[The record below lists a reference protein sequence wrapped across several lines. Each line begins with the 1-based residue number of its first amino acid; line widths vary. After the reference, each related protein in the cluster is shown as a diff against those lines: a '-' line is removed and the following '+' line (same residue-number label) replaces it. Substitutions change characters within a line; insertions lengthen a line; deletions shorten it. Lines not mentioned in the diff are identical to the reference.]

1 MKLTINLFILI
12 SIFLFV
18 FNLFQINFKELNDD
32 QNTIAII
39 GIFAW
44 EREVKQVISIDL
56 EMEFDNK
63 VAAKSDDIEDA
74 LDYKK
79 IGKRVSSYVER
90 SKFKL
95 VERLAEQIAK
105 LVLKEFPVAS
115 LKVSVTKPGALRGSE
130 SVGISITRP

>member
-1 MKLTINLFILI
+1 MIKSGLSGHYQNYDMDKVLIKNLQ
-12 SIFLFV
+12 V
-18 FNLFQINFKELNDD
+18 E
-32 QNTIAII
+32 TII
-39 GIFAW
+39 GIFNW
-44 EREVKQVISIDL
+44 EREVRQVVSIDL

-79 IGKRVSSYVER
+79 IGKRVSSYVKR

-105 LVLKEFPVAS
+105 LVLKEFPVSS
-115 LKVSVTKPGALRGSE
+115 LTISVTKPGALRGSE

>member
-1 MKLTINLFILI
+1 MIKSGLSGHYQNYDMDKVLIKNLQ
-12 SIFLFV
+12 V
-18 FNLFQINFKELNDD
+18 E
-32 QNTIAII
+32 TII
-39 GIFAW
+39 GIFNW
-44 EREVKQVISIDL
+44 EREVRQVVSIDL

-79 IGKRVSSYVER
+79 IGKRVSSYVEI

-105 LVLKEFPVAS
+105 LVLKEFPVSS
-115 LKVSVTKPGALRGSE
+115 LTISVTKPGALRGSE

>member
-1 MKLTINLFILI
+1 MDKVFIKNLQ
-12 SIFLFV
+12 V
-18 FNLFQINFKELNDD
+18 E
-32 QNTIAII
+32 TII
-39 GIFAW
+39 GIFNW
-44 EREVKQVISIDL
+44 EREVRQVVSIDL
-56 EMEFDNK
+56 TMEFDNK
-63 VAAKSDDIEDA
+63 KAAKSDDIDDA

>member
-1 MKLTINLFILI
+1 MIKSGLSGHYQNYEMDKVLIKNLQ
-12 SIFLFV
+12 V
-18 FNLFQINFKELNDD
+18 E
-32 QNTIAII
+32 TII
-39 GIFAW
+39 GIFNW
-44 EREVKQVISIDL
+44 EREVRQVVSIDL

-63 VAAKSDDIEDA
+63 VAAKSDDIKDA

-105 LVLKEFPVAS
+105 LVLKEFPVSS
-115 LKVSVTKPGALRGSE
+115 LTISVTKPGALRGSE

>member
-1 MKLTINLFILI
+1 MDKVFIKNLT
-12 SIFLFV
+12 V
-18 FNLFQINFKELNDD
+18 E
-32 QNTIAII
+32 AII

-63 VAAKSDDIEDA
+63 KAAKSDDIKDA

-79 IGKRVSSYVER
+79 VGKRITSFVKR
-90 SKFKL
+90 SKCNL

-105 LVLKEFPVAS
+105 LILKEFPVA
-115 LKVSVTKPGALRGSE
+115 KVVVSVSKPGALRGSE
-130 SVGISITRP
+130 LVGISITRP

>member
-1 MKLTINLFILI
+1 MIKSGLSGHYQNYDMDKVLIKNLQ
-12 SIFLFV
+12 V
-18 FNLFQINFKELNDD
+18 E
-32 QNTIAII
+32 TII
-39 GIFAW
+39 GIFNW
-44 EREVKQVISIDL
+44 EREVRQVVSIDL
-56 EMEFDNK
+56 EMEFNNK

-79 IGKRVSSYVER
+79 IGKRVSSYVEI

-105 LVLKEFPVAS
+105 LVLKEFPVSS
-115 LKVSVTKPGALRGSE
+115 LTISVTKPGALRGSE

>member
-1 MKLTINLFILI
+1 MDKVLIKNLQ
-12 SIFLFV
+12 V
-18 FNLFQINFKELNDD
+18 E
-32 QNTIAII
+32 TII
-39 GIFAW
+39 GIFNW
-44 EREVKQVISIDL
+44 EREVRQVVSIDL

-105 LVLKEFPVAS
+105 LVLKEFPVSS
-115 LKVSVTKPGALRGSE
+115 LTISVTKPGALRGSE

>member
-1 MKLTINLFILI
+1 MDKVFIKNLK
-12 SIFLFV
+12 V
-18 FNLFQINFKELNDD
+18 E
-32 QNTIAII
+32 AII

-63 VAAKSDDIEDA
+63 KAAKSDDIKDA

-79 IGKRVSSYVER
+79 VGKRITSFVKR
-90 SKFKL
+90 SKYNL

-105 LVLKEFPVAS
+105 LILKEFPVA
-115 LKVSVTKPGALRGSE
+115 KGVVSVSKPGALRGSE
-130 SVGISITRP
+130 LVGISITRP

>member
-1 MKLTINLFILI
+1 MIKSGLSGLYQNYDMDKVLIKNLQ
-12 SIFLFV
+12 V
-18 FNLFQINFKELNDD
+18 E
-32 QNTIAII
+32 TII
-39 GIFAW
+39 GIFNW
-44 EREVKQVISIDL
+44 EREVRQVVSIDL
-56 EMEFDNK
+56 EIEFDNK

-105 LVLKEFPVAS
+105 LVLKEFPVSS
-115 LKVSVTKPGALRGSE
+115 LTISVTKPGALRGSE

>member
-1 MKLTINLFILI
+1 MIKSGLSGHYQNYDMDKVLIKNLQ
-12 SIFLFV
+12 V
-18 FNLFQINFKELNDD
+18 E
-32 QNTIAII
+32 TII
-39 GIFAW
+39 GIFNW
-44 EREVKQVISIDL
+44 EREVRQVVSIDL

-79 IGKRVSSYVER
+79 IGKRVSSYVET

-105 LVLKEFPVAS
+105 LVLKEFPVSS
-115 LKVSVTKPGALRGSE
+115 LTISVTKPGALRGSE

>member
-1 MKLTINLFILI
+1 MIKSGLSGHYQNYEMDKVLIKNLQ
-12 SIFLFV
+12 V
-18 FNLFQINFKELNDD
+18 E
-32 QNTIAII
+32 TII
-39 GIFAW
+39 GIFNW
-44 EREVKQVISIDL
+44 EREVRQVVSIDL

-63 VAAKSDDIEDA
+63 VAAKSDDIKDA

-79 IGKRVSSYVER
+79 IGKRVSSYVKR

-105 LVLKEFPVAS
+105 LVLKEFPVSS
-115 LKVSVTKPGALRGSE
+115 LTISVTKPGALRGSE